1 MSERFVRQVL
11 LPEIGIEGQARI
23 GQATAAVGGDSP
35 AHQIAT
41 LYAEGA
47 GFGALAAGPI
57 DLDALAPRAIVSSPA
72 AQGAMY
78 SWAPTPPIMPT
89 SLSTRY
95 QRRPVRS
102 KIRS

>member
-72 AQGAMY
+72 AREVLAGSRAALAAIRRATRA
-78 SWAPTPPIMPT
+78 SGEKEAP
-89 SLSTRY
+89 
-95 QRRPVRS
+95 
-102 KIRS
+102 

>member
-47 GFGALAAGPI
+47 GFGAVAAGPI
-57 DLDALAPRAIVSSPA
+57 DSDALAPQTIVSSPA
-72 AQGAMY
+72 AREVLAGSRA
-78 SWAPTPPIMPT
+78 ALAAI
-89 SLSTRY
+89 
-95 QRRPVRS
+95 RRAVRVPGQEAS
-102 KIRS
+102 